1 MINVFIVDDHQIFR
15 DGLRLL
21 IETSDD
27 MMVVGEAASGASVM
41 PQLVQ
46 IKPDLILMDI
56 QMPGENGIEV
66 TRRVKQAYPEI
77 NVLMVT
83 MFEDD
88 RSVFAAMQ
96 AGAIGYVLKGINHAE
111 MLQTIRIAAGGG
123 AVFSPSIA
131 SHMMQWFKQMSG
143 NAQPT
148 QPTQPAVSLPDLTER
163 EYEVLT
169 MLAAGD
175 NNAKIAEKL
184 FVTPKTV
191 RNYVSQVLK
200 KLAVDDRHAAASKAQ
215 QAGLGR

>member
-1 MINVFIVDDHQIFR
+1 M
-15 DGLRLL
+15 L

-27 MMVVGEAASGASVM
+27 MTVVGEAASGASVM
-41 PQLVQ
+41 PKLAQV
-46 IKPDLILMDI
+46 KPDLILMDI
-56 QMPGENGIEV
+56 QMPGENGIDV
-66 TRRVKQAYPEI
+66 TRRVKQAYPDL
-77 NVLMVT
+77 NVLMLT

-111 MLQTIRIAAGGG
+111 MLHTIRIAAAGG

-131 SHMMQWFKQMSG
+131 SHMMQWFKQLSG
-143 NAQPT
+143 NAPQT
-148 QPTQPAVSLPDLTER
+148 QPTASLPDLTER

-200 KLAVDDRHAAASKAQ
+200 KLAVDDRHAAANKAQ

>member
-1 MINVFIVDDHQIFR
+1 M
-15 DGLRLL
+15 L

-27 MMVVGEAASGASVM
+27 MTVVGEAASGASVM
-41 PQLVQ
+41 PKLAQV
-46 IKPDLILMDI
+46 KPDLILMDI
-56 QMPGENGIEV
+56 QMPGENGIDV
-66 TRRVKQAYPEI
+66 TRRVKQAYPDL
-77 NVLMVT
+77 NVLMLT

-111 MLQTIRIAAGGG
+111 MLQTIRIAAAGG

-143 NAQPT
+143 NTPQT
-148 QPTQPAVSLPDLTER
+148 QPTASLPDLTER

-200 KLAVDDRHAAASKAQ
+200 KLAVDDRHAAANKAQ